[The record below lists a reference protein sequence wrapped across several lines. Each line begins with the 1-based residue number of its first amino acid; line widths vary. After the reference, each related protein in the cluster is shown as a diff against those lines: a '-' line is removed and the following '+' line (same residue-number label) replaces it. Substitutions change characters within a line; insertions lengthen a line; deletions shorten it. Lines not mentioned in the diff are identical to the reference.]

1 MNKYLNISIAFVVSS
16 FLAINFYLLFS
27 EKSIIQKTVY
37 VSKHERMTID
47 NFRDE
52 MTKEALISPA
62 ETHTVY
68 AGSEDDVESWVISE
82 GDTVNVGD
90 ELALLNTERA
100 DGEQE
105 LLFAEHNALL
115 QQETDLQIMLA
126 DLSSAKST
134 AESISS
140 STVDREENVT
150 EIDGKTTIELG
161 LDVNFAVDV
170 TQEGSYAQAIAALE
184 QQLTE
189 ITRKIAVAAAQ
200 LTQNPAS
207 PALVSPVEG
216 IVSKVTRSGARLAVD
231 IYSPEKIAVTYAKDN
246 EWQEIEEGD
255 RVLLQG
261 TGLDEV
267 KEGHVFSISE
277 VPVKENQLS
286 EAYKIL
292 DPKKAKNPLAYYE
305 VQIMTDNELESVPY
319 GNNVNA
325 LVITNEATDAIS
337 LNEKWIRRIDEEKA
351 KAMVIDDSGKAV
363 EVTVA
368 TPFVLNTRAVVT
380 EGLTL
385 GQIAI
390 HSPKL
395 RNYNEPTKVFLPM
408 PTYMPTKVEWRTFGW
423 KNYLDYIIVK

>member
-1 MNKYLNISIAFVVSS
+1 MNRYINISIAFVVSS

-27 EKSIIQKTVY
+27 EKSIIPKSVY
-37 VSKHERMTID
+37 VSKHERMTVD
-47 NFRDE
+47 DYREE
-52 MTKEALISPA
+52 MSKEALISPA

-68 AGSEDDVESWVISE
+68 AGSEDDVESWIISE

-105 LLFAEHNALL
+105 LLAAEHNALQ
-115 QQETDLQIMLA
+115 QQERDLRTMLA
-126 DLSSAKST
+126 DLSSAQST

-170 TQEGSYAQAIAALE
+170 IQEGSYAQAIAAVE

-189 ITRKIAVAAAQ
+189 ITQKKAVAAAQ
-200 LTQNPAS
+200 LKQNPS
-207 PALVSPVEG
+207 RPALVSPVEG
-216 IVSKVTRSGARLAVD
+216 IVSNVTRSGARLAVD
-231 IYSPEKIAVTYAKDN
+231 IYSSEKMAITYAKDN

-261 TGLDEV
+261 AGLDEV

-277 VPVKENQLS
+277 IPVKENNLS
-286 EAYKIL
+286 EAFKIL

-305 VQIMTDNELESVPY
+305 IQIMTENELDSVPY

-325 LVITNEATDAIS
+325 LVITNEATDATS
-337 LNEKWIRRIDEEKA
+337 LNEEWIRRIDEETA
-351 KAMVIDDSGKAV
+351 KVMIIDSSGKAV

-368 TPFVLNTRAVVT
+368 TPFVWTTRAVVT
-380 EGLTL
+380 DGLVL
-385 GQIAI
+385 GQMAI
-390 HSPKL
+390 HSPRL
-395 RNYNEPTKVFLPM
+395 QNYDEPTKVFLPI
-408 PTYMPTKVEWRTFGW
+408 PSYMPTKVEWRTFGW
-423 KNYLDYIIVK
+423 KNYLDHIIVK

>member
-1 MNKYLNISIAFVVSS
+1 MNKYVNISIAFVVSS

-27 EKSIIQKTVY
+27 EKSIIPKSVY
-37 VSKHERMTID
+37 VNDYERMTID
-47 NFRDE
+47 DFSKE
-52 MTKEALISPA
+52 MSKEALISPA

-68 AGSEDDVESWVISE
+68 AGSEDEVESWVISE

-105 LLFAEHNALL
+105 LLAAEHKALQ
-115 QQETDLQIMLA
+115 QQETDVRKMLT
-126 DLSSAKST
+126 DLSSAQST
-134 AESISS
+134 AESVSS

-161 LDVNFAVDV
+161 LDVNFSIDV
-170 TQEGSYAQAIAALE
+170 TQEGSYAQAIAAVE
-184 QQLTE
+184 QQLTG
-189 ITRKIAVAAAQ
+189 ITQKIAVAEAQ
-200 LTQNPAS
+200 LAQNPS
-207 PALVSPVEG
+207 RLALVSPVEG
-216 IVSKVTRSGARLAVD
+216 IVSSVTRSGAKLAVD

-267 KEGHVFSISE
+267 KEGHVLSISE
-277 VPVKENQLS
+277 IPVKENELS
-286 EAYKIL
+286 ETYKTL
-292 DPKKAKNPLAYYE
+292 DSEKATNPLAYYE
-305 VQIMTDNELESVPY
+305 VQIMTENELQSVPY
-319 GNNVNA
+319 GNNINA
-325 LVITNEATDAIS
+325 LVITNEAIDAVS
-337 LNEKWIRRIDEEKA
+337 LNEKWVHRFDEEKA
-351 KAMVIDDSGKAV
+351 KAMIIDGSGKAV

-395 RNYNEPTKVFLPM
+395 RDYDEPTKVFLPM
-408 PTYMPTKVEWRTFGW
+408 PTYMPKKAEWRSFGW
-423 KNYLDYIIVK
+423 RNYLDNIIVK